1 MSTSAVDTSPGSNPS
16 IELTVKEPRSYDA
29 SEEQEDDLQP
39 LAHDNE
45 LEDVLRDG
53 WLKYFH
59 RSLSEL
65 LLGSKLNILMLLTP
79 LALLAENFG
88 WSDGVTFTLNLL
100 AIAPFAERL
109 GFVTEQLALHTNDTL
124 VRRKSIVCWISLGSR
139 SHLLCRGGC

>member
-1 MSTSAVDTSPGSNPS
+1 MISLGGGMPNPS
-16 IELTVKEPRSYDA
+16 TFPFTRITAELRDGSEIELTVKEPRSYDA

-65 LLGSKLNILMLLTP
+65 LLGSKLNVLMLLTP
-79 LALLAENFG
+79 FALLAENFG
-88 WSDGVTFTLNLL
+88 WGDGLTFTLNLL

-124 VRRKSIVCWISLGSR
+124 VC
-139 SHLLCRGGC
+139 LCSN